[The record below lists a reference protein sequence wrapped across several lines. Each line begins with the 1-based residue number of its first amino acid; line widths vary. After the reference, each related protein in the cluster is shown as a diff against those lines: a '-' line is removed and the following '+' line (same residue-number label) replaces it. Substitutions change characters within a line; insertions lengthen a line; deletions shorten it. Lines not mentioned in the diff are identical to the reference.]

1 MLRLLLGGEL
11 STWLNTHY
19 QRTASQSCCK
29 ELRIRKGFTLSCSR
43 KPTLNHRSSSESQP
57 SNSGRSFPASFFFH
71 MHTMHT
77 CSALPATNGFPA
89 AFIAALL
96 QLAPAVASFV
106 HHNCLP
112 TRADVF
118 SLADA
123 LSCGTA
129 RLLTDTCIIIFLA
142 SANSAADQIANFVVC
157 VGRTLP
163 LHLAVLLP
171 PSLLLRMMA
180 ADAEADAAD
189 ATIT

>member
-1 MLRLLLGGEL
+1 LL
-11 STWLNTHY
+11 SKTN
-19 QRTASQSCCK
+19 
-29 ELRIRKGFTLSCSR
+29 
-43 KPTLNHRSSSESQP
+43 SESQIFLGITAFQLWQIL
-57 SNSGRSFPASFFFH
+57 SCFFFLFH
-71 MHTMHT
+71 MHTMHI

-96 QLAPAVASFV
+96 QLAPAVTSFV

>member
-1 MLRLLLGGEL
+1 
-11 STWLNTHY
+11 
-19 QRTASQSCCK
+19 
-29 ELRIRKGFTLSCSR
+29 
-43 KPTLNHRSSSESQP
+43 
-57 SNSGRSFPASFFFH
+57 
-71 MHTMHT
+71 MHI
-77 CSALPATNGFPA
+77 CPALPATNGFPA

-96 QLAPAVASFV
+96 QLAPAVTSFV